1 MNKLLQPDISPMS
14 VGLDSRHSPAPRSIG
29 QACTSD
35 RLLPRSLLIIV
46 LIALVGRLAILPWFN
61 GIPPKT
67 VDEVEFN
74 KLAVSIVQRGEYAYT
89 PGKSTSMRPPLYP
102 TFVAGVYA
110 VAGAEN
116 FQAVRLTQILL
127 SLLTVVIVYRLAREM
142 FDRTA
147 SVAAA
152 ATCAAYPSLWGHSY
166 LLLTEVLF
174 TFLLCSSLLFIV
186 RFLRTRRLVEI
197 AGAGLLL
204 GLASLTRSAMFF
216 FPPAMILL
224 LLCNRQLS
232 WGRRFAAA
240 AVFVTAFSGAVGPW
254 LVRNARLQ
262 GTPTLI
268 DSSSGRILHWAWSV
282 KRPDPPAQ
290 KHGQVE
296 PPSTKTEGQM
306 DSDAVYQSLG
316 YATQR
321 PDRVA
326 SHIVDNF
333 LGFWSLDRELVAG
346 ATYGNFGNVPKGLL
360 LPLACLVCGGYV
372 LCLWTGILGFAIG
385 PFKNRWAEMLLIF
398 VIAHICVVHSVVFGH
413 SRYHIGVMPLVA
425 LYSGRFFANPGA
437 IFYRCNRGKLLVGST
452 MCLTLLALWVIQ
464 VLQDRKIGMIGKYWG
479 N

>member
-1 MNKLLQPDISPMS
+1 MNKLLQPDASAMLVDRAASESP
-14 VGLDSRHSPAPRSIG
+14 LIRPEEKALTPSRR
-29 QACTSD
+29 
-35 RLLPRSLLIIV
+35 LPRGLLIIV
-46 LIALVGRLAILPWFN
+46 LVALVGRLAILPWFD

-67 VDEVEFN
+67 VDEFQFN
-74 KLAVSIVQRGEYAYT
+74 QLAVSINQRGEFAYT

-127 SLLTVVIVYRLAREM
+127 NMLTVLIVYGLGREL
-142 FDRTA
+142 FDRNT

-152 ATCAAYPSLWGHSY
+152 AACAAYPSLWGHNY

-174 TFLLCSSLLFIV
+174 AFLLTASLLCTA
-186 RFLRTRRLVEI
+186 RFLRKNRLIELAA
-197 AGAGLLL
+197 AGVLL

-216 FPPAMILL
+216 FPPAVVLL

-232 WGRRFAAA
+232 WGRSFVAS

-268 DSSSGRILHWAWSV
+268 DSSSGRILRWAWSV
-282 KRPDPPAQ
+282 GQQGQPTQVEKR
-290 KHGQVE
+290 VE
-296 PPSTKTEGQM
+296 PPATKTEGQM

-326 SHIVDNF
+326 THIVDNF
-333 LGFWSLDRELVAG
+333 LSFWSLDRELVAG
-346 ATYGNFGNVPKGLL
+346 ATYGNFGKVPKGIL
-360 LPLACLVCGGYV
+360 LPLACFVCGGYV
-372 LCLWTGILGFAIG
+372 VCLWTGILGFAIG
-385 PFKNRWAEMLLIF
+385 PFSNRGLEMLFVF
-398 VIAHICVVHSVVFGH
+398 VIAHICLVHSVVYGH
-413 SRYHIGVMPLVA
+413 SRYHIGVMPLIA
-425 LYSGRFFANPGA
+425 LYSGRFIANPKA
-437 IFYRCNRGKLLVGST
+437 IFARCNRGKLLVGSA
-452 MCLTLLALWVIQ
+452 MCVTLMALWVIQ
-464 VLQDRKIGMIGKYWG
+464 VLQDRKVGMVGKYWG